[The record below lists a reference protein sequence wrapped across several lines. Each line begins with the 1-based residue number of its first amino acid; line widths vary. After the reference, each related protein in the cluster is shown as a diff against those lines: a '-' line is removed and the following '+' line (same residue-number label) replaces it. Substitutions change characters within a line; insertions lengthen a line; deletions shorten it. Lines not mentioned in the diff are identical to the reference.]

1 VTAESLPEPAAEKP
15 IVPAEAD
22 ATAVAET
29 SATVADAD
37 AVGAISSEP
46 GTVVAPLTAAADATP
61 AEPAR
66 PRRRT
71 IVFAATRRVA
81 SFLFAVALFVGGILI
96 GITGFG
102 ATRPVAVVP
111 GDVVITRDP
120 PPPVTVE
127 FITALTSNDA
137 DALRSSLEKQPHIDL
152 TGEFERFGI
161 QRVTGVETLGT
172 EVDGTRS
179 ATEVLMRAEN
189 SDGLAFAINLVILVD
204 GGQIEGF
211 R

>member
-1 VTAESLPEPAAEKP
+1 
-15 IVPAEAD
+15 
-22 ATAVAET
+22 
-29 SATVADAD
+29 
-37 AVGAISSEP
+37 
-46 GTVVAPLTAAADATP
+46 
-61 AEPAR
+61 
-66 PRRRT
+66 
-71 IVFAATRRVA
+71 
-81 SFLFAVALFVGGILI
+81 
-96 GITGFG
+96 
-102 ATRPVAVVP
+102 
-111 GDVVITRDP
+111 
-120 PPPVTVE
+120 VTVE

-172 EVDGTRS
+172 EVDGSRS

-189 SDGLAFAINLVILVD
+189 TDGLAFAINLVILVD